1 MDDAGV
7 ALGVVL
13 DGVVGLVVGLVLGGV
28 VGLVGFGVVGV
39 VGGFVVGL
47 VIGVPLF
54 MVPLFIVPV
63 ESRMLLC
70 MPVES
75 RMPRIPVESRMPR
88 IPRRMP
94 FRARIPR
101 RPRIVLSLDIVPLM
115 ELLMLELLPIAL
127 ALPDR
132 ASDMLGRVSPELKP
146 IFIASTSAC
155 VSPVTLYFV
164 LHVAIACR
172 VVASMRP
179 VTCFTPQPSSR
190 SCCCSASSSTWGMP
204 LCAMAGAAQQQ
215 RAASAATERNVIAT
229 SRGGGS
235 CASVRNPCGI
245 ATSGPSPYRSAARAM
260 IAPRAIRTTATTAS
274 TAGFIGIGRRYH
286 G

>member
-1 MDDAGV
+1 MDEAGV
-7 ALGVVL
+7 APGVLL
-13 DGVVGLVVGLVLGGV
+13 DGVVGLVLGGV
-28 VGLVGFGVVGV
+28 VGLVGFGVVGAGVVLGFGVAGFGV
-39 VGGFVVGL
+39 VGLPVVGFIGIVDGFVVGL

-70 MPVES
+70 IPLESRIVES
-75 RMPRIPVESRMPR
+75 RMPRM
-88 IPRRMP
+88 PRRMP

-127 ALPDR
+127 ALPER

-164 LHVAIACR
+164 LHVAIARR

-190 SCCCSASSSTWGMP
+190 SCCCRARSSTWLMP
-204 LCAMAGAAQQQ
+204 ALLDMRLPDMLRRDMPRCDM
-215 RAASAATERNVIAT
+215 
-229 SRGGGS
+229 
-235 CASVRNPCGI
+235 CP
-245 ATSGPSPYRSAARAM
+245 RAM
-260 IAPRAIRTTATTAS
+260 PCIESLWAMLLWDES
-274 TAGFIGIGRRYH
+274 D
-286 G
+286 

>member
-13 DGVVGLVVGLVLGGV
+13 EGVVGLVVGLVLGGV
-28 VGLVGFGVVGV
+28 VGLVGFGVVGAGVVLGFGVAGFGVVGFPVVGFIGGVDGFVDESVVVGVVGV

-54 MVPLFIVPV
+54 MVPL

-75 RMPRIPVESRMPR
+75 RMPCIPVESRIPR
-88 IPRRMP
+88 MPRRMP

-127 ALPDR
+127 ELPER
-132 ASDMLGRVSPELKP
+132 ASDMLGRLSPELKP

-245 ATSGPSPYRSAARAM
+245 ATSGPSP
-260 IAPRAIRTTATTAS
+260 
-274 TAGFIGIGRRYH
+274 
-286 G
+286 

>member
-1 MDDAGV
+1 VDDAGV
-7 ALGVVL
+7 VLGVVL
-13 DGVVGLVVGLVLGGV
+13 DGVVGLVLGGV
-28 VGLVGFGVVGV
+28 VGLLGFGVVGAGVVLGFGVAGFGVVGLPVVGFIAGVDGFVDESVVGGV

-63 ESRMLLC
+63 ESRMPLC

-75 RMPRIPVESRMPR
+75 RMPRMPR

-101 RPRIVLSLDIVPLM
+101 WPRIVLSLDIVPLM
-115 ELLMLELLPIAL
+115 ELLMLELFPIAL
-127 ALPDR
+127 ALPER
-132 ASDMLGRVSPELKP
+132 ASDMLGRLSPELKP

-155 VSPVTLYFV
+155 VSPVTLYLV
-164 LHVAIACR
+164 LQVAIARR

-190 SCCCSASSSTWGMP
+190 SCCCRARSSTWLMP
-204 LCAMAGAAQQQ
+204 ALLDMRLPDMLRRDMPRCDM
-215 RAASAATERNVIAT
+215 
-229 SRGGGS
+229 
-235 CASVRNPCGI
+235 CP
-245 ATSGPSPYRSAARAM
+245 RAM
-260 IAPRAIRTTATTAS
+260 PCIESLWAMLLWDES
-274 TAGFIGIGRRYH
+274 D
-286 G
+286 

>member
-1 MDDAGV
+1 MDEAGV
-7 ALGVVL
+7 ALGVLLEGVVGL
-13 DGVVGLVVGLVLGGV
+13 DGVVDGVVGLVLGGV
-28 VGLVGFGVVGV
+28 VGLVGFGVVGAGVVLGFGVAGFGV
-39 VGGFVVGL
+39 VGLPVFGFIGIVDGVVDGFVVGL

-54 MVPLFIVPV
+54 MVPV

-75 RMPRIPVESRMPR
+75 RIVESRIPLCIPVESRIVESRMPR
-88 IPRRMP
+88 MPRRMP

-115 ELLMLELLPIAL
+115 ELLMLELLPIDE
-127 ALPDR
+127 LPER
-132 ASDMLGRVSPELKP
+132 ASDRLGAVSPELKP

-164 LHVAIACR
+164 LHVAIARR

-190 SCCCSASSSTWGMP
+190 SCCCSARSSTWLMP
-204 LCAMAGAAQQQ
+204 ALLDMRPSDMLRRDVLRCDMCLCDMPCVESLWAMLLWDE
-215 RAASAATERNVIAT
+215 SD
-229 SRGGGS
+229 
-235 CASVRNPCGI
+235 
-245 ATSGPSPYRSAARAM
+245 
-260 IAPRAIRTTATTAS
+260 
-274 TAGFIGIGRRYH
+274 
-286 G
+286 